1 MVRSCD
7 LRSSME
13 KQRKKYFVDR
23 SVQGAI
29 LIRLCMYFVLFMLSA
44 GALLFFVEA
53 LIDDPR
59 NAGANFLQRYGPTI
73 LAGLVLTPVFFL
85 DLCKLTN
92 RFAGPMVRLR
102 RSMNALADVEEVA
115 PIHFRDGDFWHE
127 IAEDFNRVIARIET
141 AEKTA
146 AESVPRNTDVPELES
161 V

>member
-1 MVRSCD
+1 
-7 LRSSME
+7 ME
-13 KQRKKYFVDR
+13 KQRKKYFVDN

-29 LIRLCMYFVLFMLSA
+29 LVRLCMYFVLFVLSA

-59 NAGANFLQRYGPTI
+59 KAGANFLQRYGPTI
-73 LAGLVLTPVFFL
+73 LAGLVLTPIFFL

-102 RSMNALADVEEVA
+102 RSMNALADGEEVN
-115 PIHFRDGDFWHE
+115 PLHFRDGDFWQE
-127 IAEDFNRVIARIET
+127 LAEDFNRVIARLET
-141 AEKTA
+141 AEQTA
-146 AESVPRNTDVPELES
+146 AEPTTQITDVPEMES

>member
-1 MVRSCD
+1 
-7 LRSSME
+7 ME

-29 LIRLCMYFVLFMLSA
+29 LLRLCFYFVLFVLSA

-59 NAGANFLQRYGPTI
+59 KAGTNFLQRYGPTI
-73 LAGLVLTPVFFL
+73 LAGLVLTPVFFF

-102 RSMNALADVEEVA
+102 RSMNALADGEEVS
-115 PIHFRDGDFWHE
+115 PIHFRDGDFWKE
-127 IAEDFNRVIARIET
+127 IAEDFNRVIVRVEK
-141 AEKTA
+141 AEKAA
-146 AESVPRNTDVPELES
+146 AEESPQIASATEMES

>member
-1 MVRSCD
+1 
-7 LRSSME
+7 ME
-13 KQRKKYFVDR
+13 KQRKRYFVDH

-29 LIRLCMYFVLFMLSA
+29 LVRLCMYFVLFILSA

-59 NAGANFLQRYGPTI
+59 KAGENFLQRYGPTI

-102 RSMNALADVEEVA
+102 RSMNALADGEEVN
-115 PIHFRDGDFWHE
+115 PIHFRDGDFWQE
-127 IAEDFNRVIARIET
+127 LAEDFNRVIARVEA

-146 AESVPRNTDVPELES
+146 AEPITSMTDVPEMES